1 MGNSPLASVPVSRK
15 TRPVMCRGDRRAIP
29 DMPDTSE
36 NALSRTCPIES
47 PHRAEVGAARG
58 GGFSGR
64 VPRAVAIHA
73 GRAPHTTVA
82 SSDSQKRSAIA
93 AMPPFPRQTTPA
105 FAEVASACA
114 GLPPRSPWT
123 TRERLAQRPSD
134 ARFAMT
140 SRRVGR
146 AFSSTVCGRRACRSS
161 RGPCGDA
168 GNNPCRR
175 QGDQV
180 VAPSSTGRRL
190 LLRDDHWRS
199 GRTPISSSRIAW
211 GRASESEPQ
220 SRAPAERPL
229 ERWRAIKR
237 ATATPVGPSPCATT
251 GSACPRTAPSS
262 RCSSVAAASTR
273 QRNRPRHLPADRRGP
288 RRAHLGGACARR
300 RQHLSLHAPGLT
312 PDDRR

>member
-1 MGNSPLASVPVSRK
+1 
-15 TRPVMCRGDRRAIP
+15 
-29 DMPDTSE
+29 MPDTSE

-105 FAEVASACA
+105 FAEVASARA

-229 ERWRAIKR
+229 ERWRAIKNAPRRRRLGLLR
-237 ATATPVGPSPCATT
+237 A
-251 GSACPRTAPSS
+251 
-262 RCSSVAAASTR
+262 R
-273 QRNRPRHLPADRRGP
+273 QRDRPAQGRRHLRDVQAWR
-288 RRAHLGGACARR
+288 RRARGSGIGLATCRRIVEAHGGRIWAEP
-300 RQHLSLHAPGLT
+300 APGGGSTFLFT
-312 PDDRR
+312 LPV

>member
-1 MGNSPLASVPVSRK
+1 
-15 TRPVMCRGDRRAIP
+15 
-29 DMPDTSE
+29 MPDRE
-36 NALSRTCPIES
+36 PA
-47 PHRAEVGAARG
+47 
-58 GGFSGR
+58 SGR
-64 VPRAVAIHA
+64 GRCRTRRRILGTGSARCSEPRRP
-73 GRAPHTTVA
+73 RAPHHRGVVGLTEALSNCGDATLPKA
-82 SSDSQKRSAIA
+82 DDACI
-93 AMPPFPRQTTPA
+93 P
-105 FAEVASACA
+105 EVASARA

-134 ARFAMT
+134 ACFAMT

-146 AFSSTVCGRRACRSS
+146 AFSSTVCGCRACRSS

-229 ERWRAIKR
+229 ERWRAIKNAPRRRRLGLLR
-237 ATATPVGPSPCATT
+237 A
-251 GSACPRTAPSS
+251 
-262 RCSSVAAASTR
+262 R
-273 QRNRPRHLPADRRGP
+273 QRDRPAQGRRHLRDVQAWR
-288 RRAHLGGACARR
+288 RRARGSGIGLATCRRIVEAHGGRIWAEP
-300 RQHLSLHAPGLT
+300 APGGGSTFLFT
-312 PDDRR
+312 LPV